1 MNGLLVFGPKKL
13 AVGLGAILLLAVSLF
28 TVGAVASAQSNND
41 GDTLTI
47 DFEAPGVANPFVDV
61 LCADFRDPQ
70 SPVFAERGV
79 VDVSQTGEAINFTV
93 DQPVLD
99 GTCFVNYP
107 SPDVAVCTT
116 RVDGLGTVE
125 VLGEDRE
132 LFELF
137 ADAQVATARIVN
149 AETGEIEEQV
159 VPHLV
164 ELAYPAGF
172 DVVRE
177 GVVTIRCV
185 DSDFEPADP
194 GIVPVDDFAPVD
206 LESADPGSVPVD
218 DFAPVDLEPADAG
231 IVAVDDFAPVDLE
244 PADAGIVA
252 VVEPDST
259 PVDLDPAPDPAPA
272 DSDPQPISPLVC
284 SLSGG
289 SIISFIEDS
298 LGFDPFIG
306 EENFPTRLNA
316 QGDSPGLA
324 GVLEFEIA
332 IDLPAG
338 DYSLFGESV
347 DTHSGRASAL
357 NPVQPSEQWFAEFL
371 AADGSVLATSGTTG
385 DIPDLVR
392 FGEWSGPIGDISLS
406 ENAVSIRVL
415 HATPGTPTQNSF
427 QPVCLSAV
435 ADASFVEVIPEQIE
449 EEEEA
454 PDEFVEAP
462 TPVEPAVLG
471 VAPVAQSQPGNPT
484 FTG

>member
-1 MNGLLVFGPKKL
+1 MCSLSGGSIISFIEDSLGFDPFIGEENFPTRLNAQGDSPGLAGVLEFEIAIDLPAGDYSLFGESVDTHSGRASALNPVQPSEQWFAEFLAADGSVLATSGTTGDIPDLVRFGEWSGPIGDISL
-13 AVGLGAILLLAVSLF
+13 SENAVSIRVLHATPGTPTQNSF
-28 TVGAVASAQSNND
+28 QPVCLSAVAE
-41 GDTLTI
+41 L
-47 DFEAPGVANPFVDV
+47 
-61 LCADFRDPQ
+61 
-70 SPVFAERGV
+70 
-79 VDVSQTGEAINFTV
+79 TV
-93 DQPVLD
+93 DP
-99 GTCFVNYP
+99 
-107 SPDVAVCTT
+107 
-116 RVDGLGTVE
+116 E
-125 VLGEDRE
+125 
-132 LFELF
+132 
-137 ADAQVATARIVN
+137 
-149 AETGEIEEQV
+149 
-159 VPHLV
+159 
-164 ELAYPAGF
+164 
-172 DVVRE
+172 
-177 GVVTIRCV
+177 
-185 DSDFEPADP
+185 
-194 GIVPVDDFAPVD
+194 
-206 LESADPGSVPVD
+206 
-218 DFAPVDLEPADAG
+218 
-231 IVAVDDFAPVDLE
+231 
-244 PADAGIVA
+244 
-252 VVEPDST
+252 
-259 PVDLDPAPDPAPA
+259 PAPA
-272 DSDPQPISPLVC
+272 RPIVC
-284 SLSGG
+284 TVSGG

-449 EEEEA
+449 EEA

-462 TPVEPAVLG
+462 TPQAVEPEVLG
-471 VAPVAQSQPGNPT
+471 VVDVAPVAQSQPGNPT